1 MKYNKGVPK
10 IIIYDFIYG
19 KGLTGKTHDRE
30 FYSNFKKESNNQGQS
45 YDKTECSERLE
56 RKGNFVRQKYLFS

>member
-19 KGLTGKTHDRE
+19 KGFIGKIHDRE
-30 FYSNFKKESNNQGQS
+30 FYSNFK
-45 YDKTECSERLE
+45 T
-56 RKGNFVRQKYLFS
+56 VII